1 MIQADMAET
10 QTAIDSLNAAAAPVE
25 RISLWQMAMNGGWIM
40 VVLALLLALAIYI
53 AVERYLALRQAVKA
67 EDDDLFMNNIR
78 EYIHKG
84 DVDGARALSKQTN
97 SPLARMVDK
106 GLSRLG
112 RPLSD
117 IQAAIENEGKLEVAR
132 LEKRVSLVATVASLG
147 PMIGFLGTV
156 TGMVT
161 CFQDMAFAGNNIEIN
176 TLATGMYQAMVT
188 TIGGLIVGI
197 ICYFL
202 YNVLVTRIN
211 KVVLDIEVRAT
222 ESLIQR
228 NEVNRSAGAVQPTSR
243 TIDL

>member
-1 MIQADMAET
+1 MNPLLFIQSDTAV
-10 QTAIDSLNAAAAPVE
+10 QTVSEAVATVASSE
-25 RISLWQMAMNGGWIM
+25 RITLWDLTLKGGWIM
-40 VVLALLLALAIYI
+40 LVLVILLALAVYI
-53 AVERYLALRQAVKA
+53 TVERYLALRQAVKPE
-67 EDDDLFMNNIR
+67 EDDSFMNNIR
-78 EYIHKG
+78 EYIHQG
-84 DVDGARALSKQTN
+84 DVNGARALSKQTN

-117 IQAAIENEGKLEVAR
+117 IQATIENEGKLEVAR

-161 CFQDMAFAGNNIEIN
+161 AFQDMAHAGNNIDISI
-176 TLATGMYQAMVT
+176 LATGIYEAMVT

-202 YNVLVTRIN
+202 YNVLVSRIN

-222 ESLIQR
+222 EFM
-228 NEVNRSAGAVQPTSR
+228 
-243 TIDL
+243 DLLHEPA

>member
-1 MIQADMAET
+1 MNPILMIQADQANV
-10 QTAIDSLNAAAAPVE
+10 QTTIDTAAAVASPE
-25 RISLWQMAMNGGWIM
+25 RITLWQMALNGGWIM
-40 VVLALLLALAIYI
+40 IVLAVLLAMAIYI
-53 AVERYLALRQAVKA
+53 AVERYLALRQALNA
-67 EDDDLFMNNIR
+67 ENDNLFMNSIR

-84 DVDGARALSKQTN
+84 DVDSARSLSKKTN

-161 CFQDMAFAGNNIEIN
+161 CFQDMAFAGNNIDISV
-176 TLATGMYQAMVT
+176 LATGMYEAMVT

-202 YNVLVTRIN
+202 YNILVTRIN

-222 ESLIQR
+222 EFM
-228 NEVNRSAGAVQPTSR
+228 
-243 TIDL
+243 DLLHEPA

>member
-1 MIQADMAET
+1 MI
-10 QTAIDSLNAAAAPVE
+10 
-25 RISLWQMAMNGGWIM
+25 
-40 VVLALLLALAIYI
+40 VLAVLLALAIYI
-53 AVERYLALRQAVKA
+53 AVERYLALRQAINV
-67 EDDDLFMNNIR
+67 DTDNVFMNNIR
-78 EYIHKG
+78 EFIHKG
-84 DVDGARALSKQTN
+84 DVEGARSLSKGTN

-117 IQAAIENEGKLEVAR
+117 IQTAIENEGTLEVAR
-132 LEKRVSLVATVASLG
+132 LEKRVNLVATVASLG

-161 CFQDMAFAGNNIEIN
+161 CFQDMAHAGNNIEIN

-202 YNVLVTRIN
+202 YNVLVSRIN
-211 KVVLDIEVRAT
+211 KVVLDIEVRAA
-222 ESLIQR
+222 EFM
-228 NEVNRSAGAVQPTSR
+228 
-243 TIDL
+243 DLLHEPA

>member
-1 MIQADMAET
+1 MNPFLMIPSDMAGT
-10 QTAIDSLNAAAAPVE
+10 QEAVDTMASVATPE
-25 RISLWQMAMNGGWIM
+25 RITLWDLTLKGGWIM
-40 VVLALLLALAIYI
+40 LVLLILLALAIYI
-53 AVERYLALRQAVKA
+53 AVERYLALRQAVKTE
-67 EDDDLFMNNIR
+67 EDDAFMNNIR
-78 EYIHKG
+78 SYIHKG
-84 DVDGARALSKQTN
+84 DVEGARNFSKQTN
-97 SPLARMVDK
+97 TPLARMVGK

-161 CFQDMAFAGNNIEIN
+161 CFQDMSFAGNNIEIA
-176 TLATGMYQAMVT
+176 TLATGMYEAMVT

-222 ESLIQR
+222 EFM
-228 NEVNRSAGAVQPTSR
+228 
-243 TIDL
+243 DLLHEPA

>member
-1 MIQADMAET
+1 MNPLLFIQSDSVVAQAVADTVANDAPQRET
-10 QTAIDSLNAAAAPVE
+10 LWSLAT
-25 RISLWQMAMNGGWIM
+25 QGGWIM
-40 VVLALLLALAIYI
+40 LVLVILLALAIYI
-53 AVERYLALRQAVKA
+53 SIERYLALRQAVKA
-67 EDDDLFMNNIR
+67 EEDDNFMNNIR

-84 DVDGARALSKQTN
+84 DVEGARALSKQTN

-147 PMIGFLGTV
+147 PMVGFLGTV
-156 TGMVT
+156 TGMVKA
-161 CFQDMAFAGNNIEIN
+161 FQDMAHAGNNIDISI
-176 TLATGMYQAMVT
+176 LATGIYEAMVT

-202 YNVLVTRIN
+202 YNILVTRIN

-222 ESLIQR
+222 EFM
-228 NEVNRSAGAVQPTSR
+228 
-243 TIDL
+243 DLLHEPA